1 MSYIVTLSGSPASRS
16 RSTHLLAE
24 AESRLRTCGEQVKRI
39 DVRLLASGALIGA
52 DQNHLEVRAAIDT
65 VRQARAVI
73 VATPLYNAAYSG
85 LLKVFLDLLPSTVF
99 AGKPVLAFATGGT
112 LAHLLALDYALK
124 PVLTALGARHFL
136 GNVFATESDVLS
148 ADGAYFLTELLAN
161 RLTEA
166 VGALLTVLNDDADLC
181 RMRAQ
186 APAPAL
192 VLARRALPLESCLT
206 D

>member
-16 RSTHLLAE
+16 RSTYLLTE
-24 AESRLRTCGEQVKRI
+24 AETRLRACGEQVQRI

-52 DQNHLEVRAAIDT
+52 DQNHAEIRAALDT
-65 VRQARAVI
+65 IRQARAVI

-85 LLKVFLDLLPSTVF
+85 LLKVFLDLLPATAF

-148 ADGAYFLTELLAN
+148 ANGSYFLTEPLAS
-161 RLTEA
+161 RLTDA
-166 VGALLTVLNDDADLC
+166 VDALVAVLNDDADLC
-181 RMRAQ
+181 RLRAQ
-186 APAPAL
+186 MPAP
-192 VLARRALPLESCLT
+192 VISRQALPLESCLA